1 MAYTI
6 DTRHGARAALAAAGL
21 AFLAACGGGGNGEE
35 PIRELIAHGWLP
47 PLETARAQ
55 NERALAILPEVDSE
69 FISTTYSENS
79 IPNSPRTTI
88 RHTCTG
94 TETGCARIQLLNGRE
109 TENPATHVP
118 ANGELVIDG
127 TQTPFRSK
135 NGVTLIRTHRNTV
148 SPTPGDP
155 TTGRET
161 RLGAWMEHGH
171 FQFHQASA
179 ERLSPSYFGD
189 RTSFA
194 YAYGDLTRS
203 APAASATWKGVMVGG
218 QAFGGGVGSGG
229 HALIGD
235 AELVFDLETASLD
248 ARFSGIVNADDPDEA
263 HSVTGFNFSNVPVNA
278 SGVFQQVDNDDRI
291 QGGFYGPEHA
301 ETVGVFEKANVVGA
315 FGARN

>member
-1 MAYTI
+1 MKKPRTAIAAIT
-6 DTRHGARAALAAAGL
+6 AALS
-21 AFLAACGGGGNGEE
+21 LAACGGGNGEEPRNGEE
-35 PIRELIAHGWLP
+35 PIRELITHGWLP
-47 PLETARAQ
+47 PLETAQTQ

-88 RHTCTG
+88 RHTCAGTRAGCLAFHPTG
-94 TETGCARIQLLNGRE
+94 GSEGGD
-109 TENPATHVP
+109 PATRVP
-118 ANGELVIDG
+118 AGGELVVEG

-148 SPTPGDP
+148 SPAPGDT

-161 RLGAWMEHGH
+161 RLGAWMDHSH
-171 FQFHQASA
+171 FRFHQAST
-179 ERLSPSYFGD
+179 ERLSPYVGS

-203 APAASATWKGVMVGG
+203 APAASATWRGVMVGG

-235 AELVFDLETASLD
+235 AELVFDLETASLA

-263 HSVTGFNFSNVPVNA
+263 HSVTGFSFSNVPVDA
-278 SGVFQQVDNDDRI
+278 SGTFRQGEDDNRI

-315 FGARN
+315 FGAKLE